1 MVQSRVLCQ
10 ENVTTFHRIA
20 VDEVEMMVAEKELP
34 RLAKMQEIDLS
45 YAAIHT
51 DRFGY
56 LDSLNLGVFCS
67 LCKLDLSHNQLMELP
82 KSIGSLPSLTHLF
95 LNDNRLFLPQ
105 PIIVRQLAN
114 LQELDLRNNK
124 LIDFSLDITELS
136 CLFTPMFIGM
146 NPLSFDGFCSLR
158 KLDLSHNQLDKLSE
172 SIGSLLSLT
181 HLFLNDNNLSSLQ
194 PIIIRR
200 LVNLQELDLRNNKL
214 NNFSLDITEL
224 SCLRRLSV
232 QGNPLKDDETRKLMK
247 LAHNERWI
255 DIAGECKIL
264 FLKVVDYHTV
274 KLLHNGPLGILGGR
288 P

>member
-1 MVQSRVLCQ
+1 MVQSRVLFQ
-10 ENVTTFHRIA
+10 ENVGAFHQIV
-20 VDEVEMMVAEKELP
+20 VDELEMMVTDKELA

-45 YAAIHT
+45 YAA
-51 DRFGY
+51 FPSVCPMY
-56 LDSLNLGVFCS
+56 VDSFNLGVFCS
-67 LCKLDLSHNQLMELP
+67 LCKLDLSHNQLIELP
-82 KSIGSLPSLTHLF
+82 ESISSLLSLTHLF
-95 LNDNRLFLPQ
+95 LNDNRLFSLQ
-105 PIIVRQLAN
+105 PIIIRQLAN

-124 LIDFSLDITELS
+124 LY
-136 CLFTPMFIGM
+136 
-146 NPLSFDGFCSLR
+146 
-158 KLDLSHNQLDKLSE
+158 
-172 SIGSLLSLT
+172 
-181 HLFLNDNNLSSLQ
+181 
-194 PIIIRR
+194 
-200 LVNLQELDLRNNKL
+200 
-214 NNFSLDITEL
+214 NFSLDITEL